1 MNTVEATCRGDPGA
15 VFLSSTVRSAIYAT
29 QVLVYKAI
37 SGKIDTS
44 IMQPYIQK
52 IIKIQ
57 KRFQGKNIPT
67 RTSILESLHT
77 FEKDRRHIHRV
88 FWTDRE
94 GTTPDK
100 VKLLTYSEVLNSSF
114 LNKNDCSSIMKADNF
129 RFFNIKCDFRL
140 NTILLWIMALIQIVH
155 LV

>member
-37 SGKIDTS
+37 LGKIDTS
-44 IMQPYIQK
+44 ISVCNHIYKK

-100 VKLLTYSEVLNSSF
+100 VKLLTY
-114 LNKNDCSSIMKADNF
+114 
-129 RFFNIKCDFRL
+129 
-140 NTILLWIMALIQIVH
+140 
-155 LV
+155 